1 MTVNI
6 IFTLS
11 DQRLNHRLATESIE
25 ILQRA
30 IELVRD
36 GAEFAPLYDSK
47 GNEVG
52 KLRISDNQG
61 S

>member
-11 DQRLNHRLATESIE
+11 DQRLDHRLATESIG
-25 ILQRA
+25 ILQKA
-30 IELVRD
+30 IELIGD

-52 KLRISDNQG
+52 ELRISDKQG

>member
-1 MTVNI
+1 MTVTI
-6 IFTLS
+6 VFTLS
-11 DQRLNHRLATESIE
+11 DQRLNHRLATESIG
-25 ILQRA
+25 ILQRT
-30 IELVRD
+30 IELIRD

-52 KLRISDNQG
+52 ELKISDNQG